1 MVNDNLVF
9 NRPHGRLLRSFA
21 RIHQCSTDGGAG
33 AAPGAAAGTGTGGG
47 GGDDDGGGGGG
58 GGVSEG
64 GTLSLS
70 ANGTTQCPECLPL

>member
-33 AAPGAAAGTGTGGG
+33 AAARAGGG

-58 GGVSEG
+58 GGVGEG

-70 ANGTTQCPECLPL
+70 ANGTT